1 MNTQDPEKN
10 DSVEIPEPTGWP
22 IIAAFGMV
30 LLFAGL
36 VTSFFITFIGLLI
49 GLVGFAGWFMDVF
62 PRPKHYSVPLEEA
75 PQPQTT
81 ARSIQYLKI
90 GERGHRMR
98 LPVEVP
104 PLMAGIKG
112 GIAGALVMAVLA
124 CAWGYFKYNSIWY
137 PVNLLSAAAVP
148 DLALAGV
155 ETLKQFSLIGLVV
168 AIISH
173 GAVSIMIGLLY
184 IVLLP
189 MLPAKFEWFWG
200 GIMTP
205 LIWSGFLFATIRF
218 VNPALAVHVDWPWFI
233 VCQIAF
239 GMVCGY
245 VVFKEEK
252 VETMQSLSLA
262 AKLGIEA
269 PEENS

>member
-1 MNTQDPEKN
+1 MKN
-10 DSVEIPEPTGWP
+10 HDQEDSKFVELPEPTAWP
-22 IIAAFGMV
+22 IIAAFALT

-36 VTSFFITFIGLLI
+36 VTSLFVTLI
-49 GLVGFAGWFMDVF
+49 GVIVALIGFAGWFFDVF
-62 PRPKHYSVPLEEA
+62 PHPRHVSVPIEEA
-75 PQPQTT
+75 PHPQTT
-81 ARSIQYLKI
+81 ARSIQFLKV
-90 GERGHRMR
+90 GQRGHRMH

-104 PLMAGIKG
+104 PLISGIKG
-112 GIAGALVMAVLA
+112 GIVGAIAMAILA
-124 CAWGYFKYNSIWY
+124 CSWGFFKYHSIWY
-137 PVNLLSAAAVP
+137 PVNLLAAAAVP
-148 DLALAGV
+148 DLADATQAALS
-155 ETLKQFSLIGLVV
+155 QFHLMGFIV
-168 AIISH
+168 ALISH

-233 VCQIAF
+233 VCQVAF

-269 PEENS
+269 QEENP

>member
-1 MNTQDPEKN
+1 MNTPDSEDPKFI
-10 DSVEIPEPTGWP
+10 EIPEPTGWP
-22 IIAAFGMV
+22 IIAAFGLV

-36 VTSFFITFIGLLI
+36 VTSFFITFIGVLI
-49 GLVGFAGWFMDVF
+49 GIAGFAGWFMDVF
-62 PRPKHYSVPLEEA
+62 PHPKHFTVALEEA
-75 PQPQTT
+75 PQPHTT
-81 ARSIQYLKI
+81 ARSIKYLKI
-90 GERGHRMR
+90 GQRGHRMR

-112 GIAGALVMAVLA
+112 GIVGAVAMAILA
-124 CAWGYFKYNSIWY
+124 CAWGFFRYNSIWY
-137 PVNLLSAAAVP
+137 PVNLLAAAAVP
-148 DLALAGV
+148 DLADASQAALS
-155 ETLKQFSLIGLVV
+155 QFHLMGFIV
-168 AIISH
+168 AVISH
-173 GAVSIMIGLLY
+173 GSVSIMIGLLY

-205 LIWSGFLFATIRF
+205 LIWSGLLFATIRF
-218 VNPALAVHVDWPWFI
+218 INPALAVHVDWPWFI
-233 VCQIAF
+233 ICQVAF
-239 GMVCGY
+239 GMVCGF

-269 PEENS
+269 PEENQ

>member
-1 MNTQDPEKN
+1 MNTPDSEDPKF
-10 DSVEIPEPTGWP
+10 VELPEPTGWP
-22 IIAAFGMV
+22 IIAAFGLV

-49 GLVGFAGWFMDVF
+49 CISGFAGWFLDVF
-62 PRPKHYSVPLEEA
+62 PHPKHYAVPLEPA
-75 PQPQTT
+75 PQPHTT
-81 ARSIQYLKI
+81 ARSIKYLKI

-104 PLMAGIKG
+104 PLMSGIKG
-112 GIAGALVMAVLA
+112 GIVGAGATAILA
-124 CAWGYFKYNSIWY
+124 
-137 PVNLLSAAAVP
+137 AAAVP
-148 DLALAGV
+148 SLAEASQTALS
-155 ETLKQFSLIGLVV
+155 QFHVMGFIV

-173 GAVSIMIGLLY
+173 GSVSIMIGLLY

-218 VNPALAVHVDWPWFI
+218 INPALAVHVDWPWFI
-233 VCQIAF
+233 VCQVAF

-245 VVFKEEK
+245 IVFKEEK

-269 PEENS
+269 PEKEL